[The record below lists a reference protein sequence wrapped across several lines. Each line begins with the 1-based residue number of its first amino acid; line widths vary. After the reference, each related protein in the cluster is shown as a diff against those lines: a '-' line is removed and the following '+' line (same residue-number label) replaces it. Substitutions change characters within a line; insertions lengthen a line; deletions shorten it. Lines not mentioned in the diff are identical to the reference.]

1 MSFIRVCASFNRPL
15 RHRPT
20 ANHRAEE
27 QLRKQNTRNR
37 NYLAWMVNRKDEL
50 SFEDRVRLPSCQI
63 FHLRSKFFL
72 LFICCK
78 HPIRLCFRNKASFRP
93 VVYNSS
99 IASQP
104 VVTFFISKYCRWV
117 ISTCLKWTRRRAVQS
132 EGHFA
137 WQCCGE
143 NRPFLRN
150 KKSWFYTVTVRLCA
164 RNHFVVVA
172 TQYILR
178 ICHRSLWMPI
188 WTTPWPSL
196 KLQSNWLKSVIKLN

>member
-1 MSFIRVCASFNRPL
+1 MSFIRVCASFNRPP

-63 FHLRSKFFL
+63 SHLRSKFFL

-104 VVTFFISKYCRWV
+104 VVTFFISKILPVSHFHVFEVNSSACCPERGPLCLTVLRWKQ
-117 ISTCLKWTRRRAVQS
+117 TFPT
-132 EGHFA
+132 
-137 WQCCGE
+137 
-143 NRPFLRN
+143 
-150 KKSWFYTVTVRLCA
+150 
-164 RNHFVVVA
+164 
-172 TQYILR
+172 
-178 ICHRSLWMPI
+178 
-188 WTTPWPSL
+188 
-196 KLQSNWLKSVIKLN
+196 

>member
-15 RHRPT
+15 HHRPT

-78 HPIRLCFRNKASFRP
+78 HPVRLCFRNKASFRP

-104 VVTFFISKYCRWV
+104 VVTFSHIKNIAGESFPRVWSELVGVLSRARATLLDSAAVKTDLSYV
-117 ISTCLKWTRRRAVQS
+117 IRRVD
-132 EGHFA
+132 F
-137 WQCCGE
+137 
-143 NRPFLRN
+143 
-150 KKSWFYTVTVRLCA
+150 
-164 RNHFVVVA
+164 
-172 TQYILR
+172 TQ
-178 ICHRSLWMPI
+178 
-188 WTTPWPSL
+188 
-196 KLQSNWLKSVIKLN
+196 